1 VFSLRR
7 GGVEHVENSMK
18 KISAMLKWNGQKIS
32 WALNRFVPCTSKD
45 SLLETTIAVA
55 NTATADFKNPLH
67 LLIRA
72 LIVFKIDSNETMEF
86 AK

>member
-7 GGVEHVENSMK
+7 GGVEHVEDSMK
-18 KISAMLKWNGQKIS
+18 KICAMLKLNGQKIC
-32 WALNRFVPCTSKD
+32 WALNRFVPCTAKD

-55 NTATADFKNPLH
+55 DIATAGFRNPLH

-72 LIVFKIDSNETMEF
+72 LSIFKTDSNETMEF